1 MGWLEAAVVVYL
13 RMLYYPGGFTF
24 PLKVM
29 PWSVAWIEI
38 AREAATLLMLVAV
51 GILAGRNRLERFGYL
66 LYAFGLWD
74 IVYYLG
80 LQLAIGW
87 PGGLLTLDLLF
98 LIPLPWV
105 GPVLAPV
112 LVSLA
117 MIAACLIIALQE
129 DRGRPL
135 RPPILFWWLEIACG
149 LLIIASFLAGARA
162 AFLPDA
168 HVRYA
173 WGLFLPGYLGG
184 VALLLWTWR
193 RAEKA
198 A

>member
-1 MGWLEAAVVVYL
+1 MSSESRTRLFWVGLYAVAMGWLEAAVVVYL

-29 PWSVAWIEI
+29 PWSVAWVEI

-87 PGGLLTLDLLF
+87 PGGR
-98 LIPLPWV
+98 
-105 GPVLAPV
+105 GPPG
-112 LVSLA
+112 
-117 MIAACLIIALQE
+117 
-129 DRGRPL
+129 GR
-135 RPPILFWWLEIACG
+135 
-149 LLIIASFLAGARA
+149 
-162 AFLPDA
+162 
-168 HVRYA
+168 
-173 WGLFLPGYLGG
+173 
-184 VALLLWTWR
+184 
-193 RAEKA
+193 
-198 A
+198 